1 MSVFQKIKLG
11 RLGNKEARGLLVR
24 DRNKVV
30 ALATITSPKITDN
43 EVVGFSQ
50 SRNVSDEVLRVI
62 ARNRHWTRNYK
73 VKLALATNPRCPL
86 AMATKFVV
94 YLHDSDLK
102 TIMRSKDVHAAVSI
116 HARRILMKK
125 GKI

>member
-30 ALATITSPKITDN
+30 ALATITSPKVTDN

-62 ARNRHWTRNYK
+62 AQNRHWTRNYK
-73 VKLALATNPRCPL
+73 VKMALATNPRCPL
-86 AMATKFVV
+86 KQ
-94 YLHDSDLK
+94 
-102 TIMRSKDVHAAVSI
+102 
-116 HARRILMKK
+116 
-125 GKI
+125 